1 MLKNLP
7 DISKQIS
14 SKEILSALNKNYSI
28 IVPVWIPMQSEWMN
42 NLYRTFNDYDK
53 FMIIIHVLLKTF
65 DFYSKNFVKLNY
77 QEYFDQSE
85 IEIKEI
91 NIMEISNSLNIPKET
106 ARRKV
111 NELEEL
117 GAIKR
122 IKKKIIIDRKTWPSI
137 KPKDTLKRMS
147 HFLSIFSKILR
158 NDKVMSESFTSDEII
173 ITAKENFSYIW
184 KLYFEMQM
192 SMLLSF
198 KKIYGNLETFH
209 VHGICLSNEALN
221 SKKIDNS
228 KMDRKFYLEE
238 YFYSHKKSFTGING
252 MSISEISGIP
262 RATVIRKLNRL
273 IKKKFLTRDI
283 KKHYST
289 TGNHIAKL
297 SAVQNNT
304 FNNLSLFAE
313 RIYNLCLIK
322 TNN

>member
-53 FMIIIHVLLKTF
+53 FMIIIHLLLKTF

-122 IKKKIIIDRKTWPSI
+122 IKKK
-137 KPKDTLKRMS
+137 
-147 HFLSIFSKILR
+147 
-158 NDKVMSESFTSDEII
+158 N
-173 ITAKENFSYIW
+173 Y
-184 KLYFEMQM
+184 
-192 SMLLSF
+192 
-198 KKIYGNLETFH
+198 
-209 VHGICLSNEALN
+209 
-221 SKKIDNS
+221 
-228 KMDRKFYLEE
+228 
-238 YFYSHKKSFTGING
+238 
-252 MSISEISGIP
+252 
-262 RATVIRKLNRL
+262 NR
-273 IKKKFLTRDI
+273 
-283 KKHYST
+283 
-289 TGNHIAKL
+289 
-297 SAVQNNT
+297 
-304 FNNLSLFAE
+304 
-313 RIYNLCLIK
+313 
-322 TNN
+322 

>member
-53 FMIIIHVLLKTF
+53 FMIIIHLLLKTF

-122 IKKKIIIDRKTWPSI
+122 INKK
-137 KPKDTLKRMS
+137 L
-147 HFLSIFSKILR
+147 
-158 NDKVMSESFTSDEII
+158 
-173 ITAKENFSYIW
+173 
-184 KLYFEMQM
+184 
-192 SMLLSF
+192 
-198 KKIYGNLETFH
+198 
-209 VHGICLSNEALN
+209 
-221 SKKIDNS
+221 
-228 KMDRKFYLEE
+228 
-238 YFYSHKKSFTGING
+238 
-252 MSISEISGIP
+252 
-262 RATVIRKLNRL
+262 
-273 IKKKFLTRDI
+273 
-283 KKHYST
+283 
-289 TGNHIAKL
+289 
-297 SAVQNNT
+297 
-304 FNNLSLFAE
+304 
-313 RIYNLCLIK
+313 
-322 TNN
+322 

>member
-53 FMIIIHVLLKTF
+53 FMIIIHLLLKTF

-158 NDKVMSESFTSDEII
+158 NDKVM
-173 ITAKENFSYIW
+173 
-184 KLYFEMQM
+184 
-192 SMLLSF
+192 
-198 KKIYGNLETFH
+198 
-209 VHGICLSNEALN
+209 
-221 SKKIDNS
+221 
-228 KMDRKFYLEE
+228 
-238 YFYSHKKSFTGING
+238 
-252 MSISEISGIP
+252 
-262 RATVIRKLNRL
+262 
-273 IKKKFLTRDI
+273 
-283 KKHYST
+283 
-289 TGNHIAKL
+289 
-297 SAVQNNT
+297 
-304 FNNLSLFAE
+304 
-313 RIYNLCLIK
+313 
-322 TNN
+322 

>member
-53 FMIIIHVLLKTF
+53 FMIIIHLLLKTF

-122 IKKKIIIDRKTWPSI
+122 IK
-137 KPKDTLKRMS
+137 
-147 HFLSIFSKILR
+147 
-158 NDKVMSESFTSDEII
+158 N
-173 ITAKENFSYIW
+173 
-184 KLYFEMQM
+184 KL
-192 SMLLSF
+192 
-198 KKIYGNLETFH
+198 
-209 VHGICLSNEALN
+209 
-221 SKKIDNS
+221 
-228 KMDRKFYLEE
+228 
-238 YFYSHKKSFTGING
+238 
-252 MSISEISGIP
+252 
-262 RATVIRKLNRL
+262 
-273 IKKKFLTRDI
+273 
-283 KKHYST
+283 
-289 TGNHIAKL
+289 
-297 SAVQNNT
+297 
-304 FNNLSLFAE
+304 
-313 RIYNLCLIK
+313 
-322 TNN
+322 